1 MADAGTDQIK
11 DSKQSLDN
19 AKEKVRAVEQ
29 AMDLIAQGKTLA
41 EIQKVSGLSE
51 EEIKE
56 LRGDY

>member
-19 AKEKVRAVEQ
+19 AKEEVMAVEQ

-41 EIQKVSGLSE
+41 EIQKVSGLSK